1 MPLLVSLDD
10 IRDVF
15 LIIYAAL
22 GLIVLVIVL
31 VVTVVVGFSIKGL
44 IRTLNSMLDES
55 VRPAV
60 TSIRDAA
67 ETIRGTT
74 EFVGKTAI
82 TPIVKTYGAFA
93 GLRKGLGV
101 ISGLSRRRR

>member
-1 MPLLVSLDD
+1 MPILVSLGD
-10 IRDVF
+10 IRDGF
-15 LIIYAAL
+15 IIVYGTL
-22 GLIVLVIVL
+22 GIIFFIIASVVAL
-31 VVTVVVGFSIKGL
+31 VVGLTLRGL
-44 IRTLNSMLDES
+44 IRNINSMLDES

-67 ETIRGTT
+67 DTVRGTT

-82 TPIVKTYGAFA
+82 TPILRTYGAFA